1 MDARI
6 DRVYIA
12 LRLYRYG
19 YELVPRYVLTSTSV
33 IRQFDTTGFSSFS
46 IMQPQKTTSTLSWSI
61 EKLFQ
66 NMMMILMKM
75 PPPQRRRARHLSPI
89 KADHQARSFPR

>member
-19 YELVPRYVLTSTSV
+19 YELVCTNKYLV

-75 PPPQRRRARHLSPI
+75 PPPQRRRARHLSSI
-89 KADHQARSFPR
+89 KADYQARSFPR